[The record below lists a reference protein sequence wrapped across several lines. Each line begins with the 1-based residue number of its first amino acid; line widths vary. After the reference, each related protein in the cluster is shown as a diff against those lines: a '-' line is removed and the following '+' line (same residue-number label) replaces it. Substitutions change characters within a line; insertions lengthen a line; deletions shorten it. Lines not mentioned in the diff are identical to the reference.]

1 METNLKPCP
10 FCGGKA
16 YAAKDRYGKILIGC
30 VKCNLYFGIEVE
42 DGCELEDGWRA
53 TFPDA
58 EAAVNAW
65 NARVHINPEEGI
77 KESEEWCSDCDHIE
91 MCRWYPTM
99 GCCFKESTEE
109 LSDKHWNECRQI
121 ALYQN
126 ELSQALDLLSECYGA
141 LNALGKLAPSLPRD
155 VQDYIEGL
163 CVRIDSLREES
174 ARTTE
179 VPADE

>member
-1 METNLKPCP
+1 MKRLTIRTNDRVILAVERQP
-10 FCGGKA
+10 GGEPLHSRIRDLQRAANERLAA
-16 YAAKDRYGKILIGC
+16 Y
-30 VKCNLYFGIEVE
+30 E
-42 DGCELEDGWRA
+42 DTAL
-53 TFPDA
+53 T
-58 EAAVNAW
+58 
-65 NARVHINPEEGI
+65 PEEI
-77 KESEEWCSDCDHIE
+77 SDIAAREDNDRIEERCKTLE
-91 MCRWYPTM
+91 
-99 GCCFKESTEE
+99 
-109 LSDKHWNECRQI
+109 DKHWEECRQI